1 MKSIGILSIILML
14 FLTACSSGSPA
25 AQTNPG
31 ASQPGQATAPVTNDP
46 NSPSMDASNGS
57 LWVRL
62 FAEDGMQI
70 SSSDFMLNGQAA
82 PETVLS
88 FNDDQILV
96 VGEDG
101 KFSIPLTLDEGPNLI
116 QITASDAEGNTLD
129 MELSILFDSAQ

>member
-14 FLTACSSGSPA
+14 FLSACSSGSPA

-31 ASQPGQATAPVTNDP
+31 APQPGQPAEPVPNDP
-46 NSPSMDASNGS
+46 NSPATDAASGS

-62 FAEDGMQI
+62 FAEDGTQV
-70 SSSDFMLNGQAA
+70 SSSDFTLNGQAE

-88 FNDDQILV
+88 VNDDQILV

-116 QITASDAEGNTLD
+116 QIAASDAEGNTLD
-129 MELSILFDSAQ
+129 MEISILFDPAP